1 MQRATMWRRGQNT
14 NRARFQSRQARSK
27 RQPSFERLED
37 RVALSGLVPTEIP
50 LGHKPELTHGASTA
64 ASAAA
69 SLVAGPATYYTSVG
83 KGFTVPN
90 SQGIINA
97 VKNTGVSGV
106 YINIIITSGHPLGTL
121 QYPSFNNTY
130 GVFTYTPPSMTFT
143 GKDTFSYQATNG
155 TIYSNIGT
163 VTVNVGTG
171 AGAGAGGGVVP
182 NTPYYDYLRKRRD
195 IDPARFDY
203 YHPRIGCVLGMESAA
218 VTAGD
223 PVVVPVNKDFSVT
236 AAQALHAED
245 PTKFDLAHPIL
256 GALLQLETPSSDPA
270 SLLPKTA
277 FFNEQRVLYES
288 DPTAYQVKHVY
299 LGAIFAIESLG

>member
-14 NRARFQSRQARSK
+14 NRARFQSRQAGCEAPAQFRAAGGSG
-27 RQPSFERLED
+27 R
-37 RVALSGLVPTEIP
+37 ASGLVPTEIP

-195 IDPARFDY
+195 IDPAQFDY
-203 YHPRIGCVLGMESAA
+203 YHPRIGAA
-218 VTAGD
+218 WGWN
-223 PVVVPVNKDFSVT
+223 PRQSRRGIPWSF
-236 AAQALHAED
+236 
-245 PTKFDLAHPIL
+245 P
-256 GALLQLETPSSDPA
+256 
-270 SLLPKTA
+270 
-277 FFNEQRVLYES
+277 
-288 DPTAYQVKHVY
+288 
-299 LGAIFAIESLG
+299 